1 MARHASV
8 GFFFVCFFLAQD
20 LGEEHEH
27 LSAQPDYGCSHKN
40 PGKNRDQDLDPYRRH
55 SDSPSCIDNID
66 AYIKIKNQ
74 RILDLK
80 FSGIG
85 CAICTS
91 STDIMTIILKNKTT
105 KKAKEIIDNYN
116 KMILGKKF
124 DKTTLHEL
132 FFYRNVYKQ
141 SNRIKCALVGIQAIK
156 NAIEKYEKSK

>member
-1 MARHASV
+1 MTKN
-8 GFFFVCFFLAQD
+8 FDLAQQTIID
-20 LGEEHEH
+20 HYE
-27 LSAQPDYGCSHKN
+27 N
-40 PGKNRDQDLDPYRRH
+40 PRNKISKSKAIKIKYVRGH

-80 FSGIG
+80 FSGVG
-85 CAICTS
+85 CAICAS
-91 STDIMTIILKNKTT
+91 STDIMTIILKNKTP

-124 DKTTLHEL
+124 DKTNLSEL
-132 FFYRNVYKQ
+132 LFYRNVHKQ
-141 SNRIKCALVGIQAIK
+141 PNRIKCALVGIQAIK

>member
-1 MARHASV
+1 MTKN
-8 GFFFVCFFLAQD
+8 FDLAQQTIID
-20 LGEEHEH
+20 HYE
-27 LSAQPDYGCSHKN
+27 N
-40 PGKNRDQDLDPYRRH
+40 PRNKISKSKAIKIKYVNGH

-66 AYIKIKNQ
+66 AYIQIKNQ

-141 SNRIKCALVGIQAIK
+141 PNRIKCALVGIQAIK

>member
-1 MARHASV
+1 MTKN
-8 GFFFVCFFLAQD
+8 FDLAQQTIID
-20 LGEEHEH
+20 HYE
-27 LSAQPDYGCSHKN
+27 N
-40 PGKNRDQDLDPYRRH
+40 PRNKISKSKAIKIKYVNGH

-66 AYIKIKNQ
+66 AYIQIKNQ

>member
-1 MARHASV
+1 MTKN
-8 GFFFVCFFLAQD
+8 FDLAQQTIID
-20 LGEEHEH
+20 HYE
-27 LSAQPDYGCSHKN
+27 N
-40 PGKNRDQDLDPYRRH
+40 PRNKISKSKAIKIKYVNGH

-66 AYIKIKNQ
+66 AYIQIKNQ

-124 DKTTLHEL
+124 DKSTLHEL

-141 SNRIKCALVGIQAIK
+141 PNRIKCALVGIQAIK